1 MTGRLVSRRDWLRF
15 GVALAGSTLAGGC
28 ASLRNNRAALPNK
41 HSLRAD
47 QLLIVSDFKIDSHHP
62 LIEDLLRL
70 RKQVSQTL
78 SMPLGTKTV
87 MVYLFSTEQQYKQYW
102 DVTYPGFP
110 SRRAYFVQTPNKEL
124 AVYTAWSER
133 VQEDLRHEFTHGL
146 LHASLEAVPLWL
158 DEGLA
163 EYFEVVAEGPSPVNP
178 DYAHLLMTAV
188 QNGWRPDLERLE
200 TLEAVKE
207 MQRADYRESWAWTHW
222 MLHGSDEGREV
233 LLGYLRELRTNPN
246 PGKLS
251 DRLFTEVPAADERLL
266 AYVTTLPSTAL
277 LQTGGV
283 NQRANLP

>member
-1 MTGRLVSRRDWLRF
+1 MTDHPVSRRNWLRWGLTL
-15 GVALAGSTLAGGC
+15 GVSAGISGC
-28 ASLRNNRAALPNK
+28 AALRNNRAALPNK

-47 QLLIVSDFKIDSHHP
+47 QLLIVSDFKIDAHHP

-70 RKQVSQTL
+70 RKQVSQSL

-102 DVTYPGFP
+102 EATYPGFP
-110 SRRAYFVQTPNKEL
+110 LRRAYFVQTPSREL

-163 EYFEVVAEGPSPVNP
+163 EYFEVVGDGPGQVNP
-178 DYAHLLMTAV
+178 DYAHLLMTSV

-207 MQRADYRESWAWTHW
+207 MQRSDYRESWAWTHW

-233 LLGYLRELRTNPN
+233 LLSYLRELRTNPN

-251 DRLFTEVPAADERLL
+251 TRLFAEVPAADERLL
-266 AYVTTLPSTAL
+266 SYVTTLPSTSL